1 MSVMLVYCG
10 ETVACINM
18 KLGIVVGLGPGHIV
32 LDGDSAPQRGHSCQ
46 FLAMSIFVAKLL
58 DG

>member
-1 MSVMLVYCG
+1 MLVYCG

-46 FLAMSIFVAKLL
+46 FLAMSIVAKLL